1 MNKYMNID
9 ELRRQIN
16 SGELKISESE
26 NCIESGNL
34 TDNEGKL
41 VEYEINH
48 GWDIISAN
56 SCDRQWTLFNMKLSE
71 YIEEQGYSE
80 EELGEVLSGIQVEDA
95 HWDWFKK
102 SITYCSEG
110 YEWFYMFANEKP
122 QGACLIYHPKD
133 SIIDS
138 ENIFYI
144 EFVAVAPWNRDN
156 PMVERKFKGIGSAII
171 MCVLDFA
178 IKTLGLKPGFSL
190 HSLPQAIGYYKKIG
204 MENYPERDKPNL
216 AYFEMPRAKAAEML
230 GAA

>member
-1 MNKYMNID
+1 MNCVQTCA
-9 ELRRQIN
+9 LRI
-16 SGELKISESE
+16 
-26 NCIESGNL
+26 
-34 TDNEGKL
+34 
-41 VEYEINH
+41 
-48 GWDIISAN
+48 
-56 SCDRQWTLFNMKLSE
+56 F
-71 YIEEQGYSE
+71 
-80 EELGEVLSGIQVEDA
+80 
-95 HWDWFKK
+95 
-102 SITYCSEG
+102 YCFVVFECFFIFS
-110 YEWFYMFANEKP
+110 NDKP

-171 MCVLDFA
+171 VCVLDFA

-216 AYFEMPRAKAAEML
+216 AYFEMPRAKAAKML

>member
-1 MNKYMNID
+1 MNID

-16 SGELKISESE
+16 SGEFRISESA
-26 NCIESGNL
+26 NRIESGNL
-34 TDNEGKL
+34 IDNEGKC

-56 SCDRQWTLFNMKLSE
+56 SCDRQWSLFNMKLFD
-71 YIEEQGYSE
+71 YIEKQDYSE
-80 EELGEVLSGIQVEDA
+80 EELGAVLAGIQVEDA

-102 SITYCSEG
+102 SIIYCSDR
-110 YEWFYMFANEKP
+110 YEWFYMLANEKP
-122 QGACLIYHPKD
+122 QGACLIYHPKE

-138 ENIFYI
+138 GDIFYI

-156 PMVERKFKGIGSAII
+156 PIGKREFKGIGSAII
-171 MCVLDFA
+171 RCVLDFA
-178 IKTLGLKPGFSL
+178 INTLGLKPGFSL
-190 HSLPQAIGYYKKIG
+190 HSLPQAMGYYKKIG
-204 MENYPERDKPNL
+204 MENYPERDKANL